1 LSSPPHRPR
10 GITALAA
17 FFVFGTLA
25 SGLSMISLL
34 SPGGPLEPMWRL
46 NPRAH
51 EGFAQMG
58 HWAPVLMGTVC
69 LACGATAYGLFR
81 SRRWGHR
88 MAVTLILVNFTGDL
102 VNAAL
107 GIEPRAIFGLP
118 IVVLLIAWLLS
129 PGVRGYF
136 DTSCGTAEACRLP
149 P

>member
-1 LSSPPHRPR
+1 M
-10 GITALAA
+10 AA
-17 FFVFGTLA
+17 FFVFGTFA
-25 SGLSMISLL
+25 SGLSLISLL

-51 EGFAQMG
+51 EGFARMG

-88 MAVTLILVNFTGDL
+88 LAVTLILVNFTGDL

-136 DTSCGTAEACRLP
+136 NTHP
-149 P
+149 